1 MNIDQDIQSYKI
13 RYLTDC
19 IHWTF
24 LFKKKKINSL

>member
-19 IHWTF
+19 IHWIF
-24 LFKKKKINSL
+24 LFKKKINSL